1 MVIFHHLQDDVKL
14 RVEKGILT
22 VSAERKEEK
31 EETEGRV
38 HFSERSYGSCSRSV
52 RLPDRVDVNSISAEH
67 ENGVLRI
74 SLPKTEAPSPQHI
87 EIQ

>member
-1 MVIFHHLQDDVKL
+1 MKL
-14 RVEKGILT
+14 SVEKGILT
-22 VSAERKEEK
+22 VSVEHKEEK
-31 EETEGRV
+31 EGTTGHV

-52 RLPDRVDVNSISAEH
+52 RLPDLVDVNSISAEQDS
-67 ENGVLRI
+67 GVLRI